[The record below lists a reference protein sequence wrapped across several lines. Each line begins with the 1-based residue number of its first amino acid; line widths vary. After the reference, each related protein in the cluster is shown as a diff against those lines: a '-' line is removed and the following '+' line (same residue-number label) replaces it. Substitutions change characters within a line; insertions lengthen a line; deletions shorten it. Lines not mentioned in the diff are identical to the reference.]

1 MAGLKK
7 IQEESV
13 DIRESEILSASPELL
28 NLLLSDH
35 TTNHNIFWATK
46 DYASN
51 GPGYDYKDEITP
63 AKITGDMDALIMPR
77 VLKEKQLQQA
87 RIRDK
92 AEVFTPSWICNAQNN
107 LVDNAWFGREGIFN
121 EELEENGVH
130 SWSVNLDK
138 VKFPKGKT
146 WKAYVKSIRLE
157 ITCGEAPYLVSRY
170 DTTTGDYIP
179 VPQRIG
185 LLDRKLRVVGENTST
200 PEEWKEKPHKL
211 AQKDVDARWTK
222 KGDERHFGYK
232 NHVKVDSKSKMIL
245 DYRTTAASVHDSN
258 CFGELLDKDDRVIYA
273 DSGYVGKEIPAHIK
287 NEVCERRYRG
297 KPLNE
302 KQKAENRRKSKIRCR
317 IEHVFGFMTVA
328 MRGITVRS
336 IGIRRAEFVNGLTN
350 LVYNMFRFAF
360 LRRKCFSAG

>member
-1 MAGLKK
+1 MQFNLFPEKNCLKK
-7 IQEESV
+7 
-13 DIRESEILSASPELL
+13 LSQLGDPLEKLGVIDFEL
-28 NLLLSDH
+28 
-35 TTNHNIFWATK
+35 FR
-46 DYASN
+46 
-51 GPGYDYKDEITP
+51 
-63 AKITGDMDALIMPR
+63 AKLDKAL
-77 VLKEKQLQQA
+77 LKERRNNAGRPAFDRIMMFKILILQRLFNISDDQTEFLITDRMSFQRFLGLALGSPVPDAKTIWYFREQLT
-87 RIRDK
+87 K
-92 AEVFTPSWICNAQNN
+92 
-107 LVDNAWFGREGIFN
+107 
-121 EELEENGVH
+121 NGVIDELFKDFNRLVE
-130 SWSVNLDK
+130 SQGLIARQGSIIDAT
-138 VKFPKGKT
+138 FIDAPK
-146 WKAYVKSIRLE
+146 
-157 ITCGEAPYLVSRY
+157 
-170 DTTTGDYIP
+170 
-179 VPQRIG
+179 QRN
-185 LLDRKLRVVGENTST
+185 KPGENQAVKEGKT

-297 KPLNE
+297 KPLSE
-302 KQKAENRRKSKIRCR
+302 KQKAENCRKSKIRCR